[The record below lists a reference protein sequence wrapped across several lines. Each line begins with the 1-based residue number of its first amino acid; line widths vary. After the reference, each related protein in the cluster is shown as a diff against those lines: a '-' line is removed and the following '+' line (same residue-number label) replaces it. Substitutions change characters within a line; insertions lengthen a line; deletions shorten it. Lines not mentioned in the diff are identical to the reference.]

1 MSKLQEYV
9 HCNVLQKFDKS
20 VQIGVEIC
28 ECNRCELNEVHIVK
42 RSCVK
47 IQFAKLTNEIK
58 IMYMLFTSFHLWH
71 FQLQKLSIPYYTKR
85 KHRYS
90 VMEMKDINISRMD

>member
-58 IMYMLFTSFHLWH
+58 IMYMLFTSFHL
-71 FQLQKLSIPYYTKR
+71 
-85 KHRYS
+85 
-90 VMEMKDINISRMD
+90 